1 MDVLFAEALDLQLEW
16 AAHNTPEMQRRGVLV
31 RTEIPE
37 RIRAHVD
44 ELATTIGVP
53 LSDLGVEGKDGTG
66 LKTEIPWIRVFSREE
81 SPRATT
87 GWYLVYL
94 FSADGERV
102 YLSLNQGT
110 TVWTGMDFAPR
121 QPAEIRAR
129 VAWARPLV
137 EDLLAEWGG
146 IQADIKLAARKTRLA
161 EGYEAGN
168 VTAIEYRRDAL
179 PGESA
184 FIDDLLYM
192 GNLLGELYKAG
203 KTASYV
209 PGDTPPEVIEVEEAA
224 ARAAGRRAVRARGQ
238 GIRLNAQERR
248 ALERHSVSM
257 ATDYFQA
264 QGWSVKD
271 VGAKE
276 SYDLLLSRGDERLHV
291 EVKGTTSR
299 GEQVVL
305 TRAEVVRQR
314 ALAPH
319 NALVVVHS
327 IKLDRAGDPV
337 TVSGGTLCCTSPWY
351 VDETDLSVVSYV
363 YRTGL

>member
-1 MDVLFAEALDLQLEW
+1 MDVLFAETLDLQLEW
-16 AAHNTPEMQRRGVLV
+16 AARNTPKMERRGVLV
-31 RTEIPE
+31 RTEIPQ

-44 ELATTIGVP
+44 ELAATIGVP
-53 LSDLGVEGKDGTG
+53 LLDLGVEGKDGTG
-66 LKTEIPWIRVFSREE
+66 LKTEIPWVRVFSRAE
-81 SPRATT
+81 SPRATS

-110 TVWTGMDFAPR
+110 TVWTGTDFAPR
-121 QPAEIRAR
+121 EPAEIKAR
-129 VAWARPLV
+129 VAWARPRI
-137 EDLLAEWGG
+137 EGLLSEWGG
-146 IQADIKLAARKTRLA
+146 VQTDIKLAARKSRLG

-179 PGESA
+179 PSESA
-184 FIDDLLYM
+184 FMDDLLYM
-192 GNLLGELYKAG
+192 AHLLRVLYKAG

-209 PGDTPPEVIEVEEAA
+209 PGDTPPEVLEAEEDAVKA
-224 ARAAGRRAVRARGQ
+224 ARRRTVRARGQ
-238 GIRLNAQERR
+238 GIRLNEQERR

-257 ATDYFQA
+257 ATDYFEA

-271 VGAKE
+271 VGLKE

-305 TRAEVVRQR
+305 TRAEVARQR
-314 ALAPH
+314 ALVPH

-327 IKLDRAGDPV
+327 IELDRTAKPV
-337 TVSGGTLCCTSPWY
+337 SAIGGTLCCTSPWY
-351 VDETDLSVVSYV
+351 IEDEDLSVVSYV
-363 YRTGL
+363 YKTGL